1 MREASAVVALWV
13 IQSLALT
20 RAEITALGF
29 SIGAM
34 VLVVAIGVA
43 MLIGLSRASKEAKAA
58 NRTANDLRSS
68 VEALQAQAKS
78 V

>member
-1 MREASAVVALWV
+1 MRLPGRILTLAATYLYAL
-13 IQSLALT
+13 S

-43 MLIGLSRASKEAKAA
+43 MLVGLSRASKEARAA
-58 NRTANDLRSS
+58 NRTANALRSS